1 MLRRIAGRIQKPIL
15 EALKTAS
22 STLRLMLDV
31 RHSGTCGKRAYPRK
45 PGIVVIVSVDNL
57 QAEREGIART
67 LSLADE
73 VFLLRKYVRIAIIYR
88 RTDAAVQKTL
98 DDC

>member
-1 MLRRIAGRIQKPIL
+1 MLRRIAGRVQKPVL

-22 STLRLMLDV
+22 STLRLMFDV

-45 PGIVVIVSVDNL
+45 PGIVVIVGVDNL
-57 QAEREGIART
+57 QAEREGIAST

-73 VFLLRKYVRIAIIYR
+73 VFVLWKYVRIAIIYR

>member
-1 MLRRIAGRIQKPIL
+1 M
-15 EALKTAS
+15 
-22 STLRLMLDV
+22 
-31 RHSGTCGKRAYPRK
+31 
-45 PGIVVIVSVDNL
+45 VIVGVDNL
-57 QAEREGIART
+57 QAERKGIAST

-73 VFLLRKYVRIAIIYR
+73 VFLLWKYVRIAIIYR